1 MQASISEATGATS
14 RPGDRA
20 SGHSV
25 ARLILRETLMGAQD
39 NLTNVLA
46 VVLGVAIGSARTELV
61 ALAGLA
67 AALAEAISMGG
78 VLYTAT
84 TAELNLDARERS
96 ETAGAQATWAPPA
109 GARGLRHRL
118 LPIQAA
124 AVTFGSA
131 LLAGLI
137 PLAPF
142 AILPLWPALAVSL
155 VVSISALFLLGSWKG
170 RVTGRSWRRDG
181 IQLVLIAGFAAMAAA
196 LIGVVLRID

>member
-1 MQASISEATGATS
+1 MPASIPQATGATHRPTHHIREGSLS
-14 RPGDRA
+14 R
-20 SGHSV
+20 
-25 ARLILRETLMGAQD
+25 LLLRETLMGAQD

-46 VVLGVAIGSARTELV
+46 VVLGVAVGSARTDLV

-84 TAELNLDARERS
+84 SAELDLDARAAAEA
-96 ETAGAQATWAPPA
+96 ETAEVR
-109 GARGLRHRL
+109 GARRRL
-118 LPIQAA
+118 VPIQAA

-142 AILPLWPALAVSL
+142 AVLPLWPAVATSL
-155 VVSISALFLLGSWKG
+155 VVSISALFLLGSWKA
-170 RVTGRSWRRDG
+170 RVTDRSWRRDG
-181 IQLVLIAGFAAMAAA
+181 VQLVLIAGCAALAAA
-196 LIGVVLRID
+196 LIGVVLRVQ